1 MKIAVIGANGV
12 VGRACMAEL
21 QKQGCAPIPLCKSDA
36 IPTDIERII
45 LAAPL
50 DSLPFDG
57 PVVDC
62 SRVLKATVLALPAV
76 QEATTKQVRTPNCMA
91 SLIAQALHPL
101 HQECIIHSIVA
112 TCMQSASG
120 AGRRGVEALE
130 QNSSEE
136 LFHGQLQHN
145 ILPHEDATQEEQSI
159 ANDLQELFGCV
170 ATATAFRVPVHTG
183 HLASLR
189 VTTKHNIP
197 PSLLQESS
205 HIDPLSLQGTRD
217 VSIGRIRIQ
226 KNTADLV
233 VCGDQLVCGTAI
245 PAVQLILGL

>member
-1 MKIAVIGANGV
+1 MMF
-12 VGRACMAEL
+12 C
-21 QKQGCAPIPLCKSDA
+21 
-36 IPTDIERII
+36 
-45 LAAPL
+45 
-50 DSLPFDG
+50 
-57 PVVDC
+57 
-62 SRVLKATVLALPAV
+62 
-76 QEATTKQVRTPNCMA
+76 
-91 SLIAQALHPL
+91 
-101 HQECIIHSIVA
+101 
-112 TCMQSASG
+112 
-120 AGRRGVEALE
+120 
-130 QNSSEE
+130 
-136 LFHGQLQHN
+136 QLQHN
-145 ILPHEDATQEEQSI
+145 ILPHEDAMQEEQSI

-170 ATATAFRVPVHTG
+170 ATATSFRVAVHTG